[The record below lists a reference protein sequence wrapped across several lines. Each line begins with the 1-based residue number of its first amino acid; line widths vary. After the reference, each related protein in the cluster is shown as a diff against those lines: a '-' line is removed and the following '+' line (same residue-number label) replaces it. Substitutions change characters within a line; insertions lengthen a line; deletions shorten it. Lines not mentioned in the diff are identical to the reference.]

1 MARALLTRHAALLV
15 ITLTIA
21 CDAMESTE
29 PRLRALSGVTEDPA
43 TAALSAEVRV
53 LASGRGI
60 GPLPVTVKPRQPLVR
75 LGQMLAFD
83 KVLSGNRDISCMSCH
98 VPRFGTGDGK
108 SLSVGTGSSGL
119 GPDRTHPAGVFI
131 PRNAPPLY
139 NLDAMRTLFWDGRVE
154 LDAHGNFRTPAGAQL
169 TSEMTGVLEFGAA
182 SALGLFPV
190 TNRAEMRGEIG
201 SNELA
206 ALADD
211 DFTGI
216 WQSLMTRLGQIP
228 EYRAM
233 FEAAYPTTKFGN
245 MTFAHASN
253 AMAAFFIAE
262 LNFNNTPW
270 DRFLAGD
277 NQALS
282 EKQLVGAKTFM
293 TSRCSICHRGVT
305 FSNQNFH
312 NVAVAQ
318 IGPGQGNGIGGRD
331 DFGRFNV
338 TGSAGDLYRF
348 RTTPLRNV
356 ELTGPFGH
364 DGAFVSLREFI
375 EHYSESDLKLQ
386 AFDPTS
392 LESGLRSTLLANVA
406 DILATRDPLM
416 NGIVLTDEMVDQLMD
431 YMSALTDPD
440 ARTAKHA
447 APARVPSGLPV
458 DQ

>member
-1 MARALLTRHAALLV
+1 MIAALAL
-15 ITLTIA
+15 A
-21 CDAMESTE
+21 CDATESTE
-29 PRLRALSGVTEDPA
+29 PRLRTLSGAVEDPT
-43 TAALSAEVRV
+43 TAALSAEVRA

-60 GPLPVTVKPRQPLVR
+60 GPLPAAVKPRQPLVR

-83 KVLSGNRDISCMSCH
+83 KILSGNRDISCMSCH
-98 VPRFGTGDGK
+98 VPRFGTSDGK

-119 GPDRTHPAGVFI
+119 GPDRTHPNGVFI

-154 LDAHGNFRTPAGAQL
+154 VDAHGNFHTPASQQL
-169 TSEMTGVLEFGAA
+169 TSEMTRVLQYGAA

-190 TNRAEMRGEIG
+190 TNRAEMRGAIG

-206 ALADD
+206 AFADD

-216 WQSLMTRLGQIP
+216 WRGLMTRLGQIP

-233 FEAAYPTTKFGN
+233 FEAAYPNMKFAN

-277 NQALS
+277 NKALS
-282 EKQLVGAKTFM
+282 SKQLAGAKTFM
-293 TSRCSICHRGVT
+293 TLKCSICHNGAT
-305 FSNQNFH
+305 FSDQDFH

-318 IGPGQGNGIGGRD
+318 IGPGQGNGMEGRD

-338 TGSAGDLYRF
+338 TGNTADRYRF

-356 ELTGPFGH
+356 ELTAPFGH
-364 DGAFVSLREFI
+364 DGAILSLRGFV

-386 AFDPTS
+386 AFDPNP
-392 LESGLRSTLLANVA
+392 LEPGLRSTFLSNAT
-406 DILATRDPLM
+406 DILGTRDVLLD
-416 NGIVLTDEMVDQLMD
+416 GVVLTDELVDQLMD
-431 YMSALTDPD
+431 YLSALTDPA

-447 APARVPSGLPV
+447 APTRVPSGLRV
-458 DQ
+458 DR